1 MRILL
6 DTNAY
11 SALRRG
17 HPAVADRVRRA
28 RWLLLSVV
36 VIGELHYGFRHG
48 SRPEENLRDL
58 EAFLDHPYVQTLPV
72 TLTTADRFGRL
83 AADLRRK
90 GRPVPT
96 NDLWI
101 AAQALETGAELMT
114 FDRHFQAIEGLA
126 LADLPAD

>member
-17 HPAVADRVRRA
+17 HPAVAERVRRA
-28 RWLLLSVV
+28 QRLFLSVV
-36 VIGELHYGFRHG
+36 VIGELQYGFRHG
-48 SRPEENLRDL
+48 SRAQENLRDL
-58 EAFLDHPYVQTLPV
+58 EAFLDHPFVQALPV

-83 AADLRRK
+83 AAALRRK
-90 GRPVPT
+90 GQPIPS

-101 AAQALETGAELMT
+101 AAQAMEAGAELLT

-126 LADLPAD
+126 LVELPPT

>member
-17 HPAVADRVRRA
+17 HPAVAERVRRA
-28 RWLLLSVV
+28 QKLFLSVV
-36 VIGELHYGFRHG
+36 VIGELEYGFRHG
-48 SRPEENLRDL
+48 SRSEENLRDL
-58 EAFLDHPYVQTLPV
+58 EAFLDHPYVHTLPV

-83 AADLRRK
+83 AAVLRRK
-90 GRPVPT
+90 GRPVPS

-101 AAQALETGAELMT
+101 AAQALEIGAELMT
-114 FDRHFQAIEGLA
+114 FDGHFQAIDGLA
-126 LADLPAD
+126 LVALPKP

>member
-17 HPAVADRVRRA
+17 HPVVAERVRRA
-28 RWLLLSVV
+28 QKLFLSVV
-36 VIGELHYGFRHG
+36 VIGELQYGFRQG
-48 SRPEENLRDL
+48 SRCEENLRDL
-58 EAFLDHPYVQTLPV
+58 EAFLDHPYVQILQV

-83 AADLRRK
+83 AATLRRK
-90 GRPVPT
+90 GRAVPS

-101 AAQALETGAELMT
+101 AAQAMETGAELMT
-114 FDRHFQAIEGLA
+114 FDSHFQAIDGLA
-126 LADLPAD
+126 LVALPKP